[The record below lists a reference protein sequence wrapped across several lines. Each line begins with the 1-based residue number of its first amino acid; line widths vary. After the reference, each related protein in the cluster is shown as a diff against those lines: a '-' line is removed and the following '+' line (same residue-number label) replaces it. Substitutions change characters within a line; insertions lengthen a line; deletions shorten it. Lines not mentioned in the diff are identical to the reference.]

1 MKEAAHIPPSF
12 DGKGEVAVKAARLF
26 LIVSSA
32 LTAAPVAAAVPENA
46 GPYNVRILEGGI
58 GVTRTIQSNLTAA
71 NAPFSMIGW
80 VRADTGSGTLLALG
94 DAAGN
99 CRCLDLANGKIV
111 FRFGDTSAQANA
123 MLRPAVWTH
132 VALSFDGTW
141 LRFFVDGK
149 PAGEQR
155 MSLSSVS
162 GQIGI
167 APVVVGKGHFGGD
180 LVGLAVHDTALT
192 AQDVAADFGRRPAFD
207 LVHMWRVGQGWE
219 WQFKANTGLW
229 RPQDP
234 WTLPQSS
241 VPPTKPVAAPL
252 PNLPTLQKLSDNNW
266 QVNNWSMIEAPKL
279 ALGGDQ
285 LSQPG
290 VTQTGWYKATVPGTV
305 LQTLVDRGV
314 YPDPY
319 YGLNNLAIPESLA
332 RQDYWFRSA
341 FNIPPE
347 AAGKA
352 IRIRFN
358 GINYASEV
366 WINGRRSGDTAG
378 AFIRGEF
385 AFEPRAGENV
395 VAVRVSPPP
404 HPGTPHEQSIKGG
417 VGENGGQ
424 LAIDGPTFV
433 ATEGWDWIPAIRD
446 RNTGIWQKVELITTG
461 AVRIGDP
468 QIITDL
474 PLPRTDS
481 ADIYF
486 NVPVINDSNAPL
498 STTVSVAFGNVSIS
512 RSITVAPG
520 AQTVRFSP
528 VTDPSLRVANPE
540 LWWPNGYGKPAL
552 QKARITVST
561 DGKVSDTQDVR
572 FGIREVSYDL
582 GLFDSKGQL
591 KRLQVQTTDGGL
603 KGEKLIDVSHEAL
616 KESPTG
622 WAASLTRAGETSS
635 AVTPVVEYSIPEP
648 HMAIRVN
655 GVPIA
660 ARGGNWGMDDAM
672 KRISR
677 DRLEPYFRLQK
688 EAHMNIIRNWMGTNT
703 EPEFYELADEYGMM
717 VLNDFWQS
725 TQNFQ
730 VEPQDPQL
738 FLKNARDTVSRYR
751 NHPSIILWF
760 GRNEGVPY
768 PLLNRG
774 LDDVVFELDG
784 TRWFTGSS
792 NVVNL
797 QFSGPYNYRSPE
809 GYFTSL
815 ATGFSVE
822 TGTPSLSTLESLR
835 SYTPTPDQWPLSD
848 TLAYHDWHFAGNGD
862 TKTFMETLST
872 MFGPGTSLPDFE
884 RKAQMMN
891 LETHKAMY
899 EGLMAH
905 LWTKNTGRLLWM
917 THPAWP
923 SNAWQIYSWD
933 YDTHAA
939 YYGAKQGAE
948 PVHIQLN
955 LPDNTLAVINTTL
968 EPRTDLTATSVV
980 TDLAGKEQFR
990 RVDKLSA
997 AANKVTTLPE
1007 LPLGTIFGTSR
1018 MVLVSLRLVDSTGA
1032 VVSENFYWRGKS
1044 SADYRSMNDMPSVQL
1059 TAGITRPTTEG
1070 RDRVVIASL
1079 HNATPTPALAA
1090 KLTLV
1095 DAKGKR
1101 ILPAFYSDNY
1111 VSLLPGETRQISIR
1125 YPAKEA
1131 GPVKVTLRGW
1141 NVAEGEVLP
1150 K

>member
-1 MKEAAHIPPSF
+1 MAKFA
-12 DGKGEVAVKAARLF
+12 KLV

-32 LTAAPVAAAVPENA
+32 LSAFTASAAVPDNG
-46 GPYNVRILEGGI
+46 GPYNVRILSGGI
-58 GVTRTIQSNLTAA
+58 GVSRDMQSPLLTA
-71 NAPFSMIGW
+71 NAPFSISTW
-80 VRADTGSGTLLALG
+80 VRADVASGTIVALG
-94 DAAGN
+94 DPAGS
-99 CRCLDLANGKIV
+99 CRCLGFENGKLV
-111 FRFGDTSAQANA
+111 FRAGAHSVEARAV
-123 MLRPAVWTH
+123 RPGVWTH
-132 VALSFDGTW
+132 VAVSYDGTVVR
-141 LRFFVDGK
+141 LFVDGK
-149 PAGEQR
+149 PSGEQAMALPAINGR
-155 MSLSSVS
+155 
-162 GQIGI
+162 IGI
-167 APVVVGKGHFGGD
+167 APVTPGQLHFGGD
-180 LVGLAVHDTALT
+180 IVGATVHDVALSSG
-192 AQDVAADFGRRPAFD
+192 DVAADFVRRPAFD
-207 LVHMWRVGQGWE
+207 VVHMWRVGQGWE

-234 WTLPQSS
+234 WTLPKSS
-241 VPPTKPVAAPL
+241 APPTKPVAKPVANVP
-252 PNLPTLQKLSDNNW
+252 PLQKLDDNRW
-266 QVNNWSMIEAPKL
+266 QINNWSMIEAPKVVH
-279 ALGGDQ
+279 GGDM
-285 LSQPG
+285 LSRPG
-290 VTQTGWYKATVPGTV
+290 VSASGWYKATVPGTV

-332 RQDYWFRSA
+332 RQDYWFRTS
-341 FNIPPE
+341 FTVPSVV
-347 AAGKA
+347 AGQET
-352 IRIRFN
+352 RVRFN

-366 WINGRRSGDTAG
+366 WINGVRVGDTKG
-378 AFIRGEF
+378 AFIRGDF
-385 AFEPRAGENV
+385 AFTPIAGENV

-404 HPGTPHEQSIKGG
+404 HPGTPHEQSIKAG

-446 RNTGIWQKVELITTG
+446 RNTGLWQNVELVTTG
-461 AVRIGDP
+461 PLRIGDP

-481 ADIYF
+481 ADIYV
-486 NVPVINDSNAPL
+486 NVPLVNISKTAQTATL
-498 STTVSVAFGNVSIS
+498 SFSFGSVSVS
-512 RSITVAPG
+512 RTVTVAPG
-520 AQTVRFSP
+520 AQTIRFSP
-528 VTDPSLRVANPE
+528 TSDAALRVANPE

-552 QKARITVST
+552 QTARISVSA
-561 DGKVSDTQDVR
+561 DGKTSDAQTVR

-582 GLFDSKGQL
+582 GLFDSKGAL
-591 KRLQVQTTDGGL
+591 RRLQVQTTDGGL

-622 WAASLTRAGETSS
+622 WAASLTKAGETSP
-635 AVTPVVEYSIPEP
+635 AVTPVTEYAIPEP
-648 HMAIRVN
+648 HLAIRVN

-677 DRLEPYFRLQK
+677 ARLEPYFRLQK

-738 FLKNARDTVSRYR
+738 FLKNARDTVARYR

-768 PLLNRG
+768 PMLNRG

-797 QFSGPYNYRSPE
+797 QYSGPYNYRLPE
-809 GYFTSL
+809 GYFTGL

-822 TGTPSLSTLESLR
+822 TGTPSLSTLESIR
-835 SYTPTPDQWPLSD
+835 SYTPETDQWPLSD

-862 TKTFMETLST
+862 TKTFMDTLAT

-939 YYGAKQGAE
+939 YYGARAGAE

-955 LPDNTLAVINTTL
+955 LPDNRLAVVNTTRDDRPGL
-968 EPRTDLTATSVV
+968 VATSLV
-980 TDLAGKEQFR
+980 TDLSGKELFKR
-990 RVDKLSA
+990 TDALSA
-997 AANKVTTLPE
+997 SANKVTNLPA
-1007 LPLGTIFGTSR
+1007 LPLEQLFER
-1018 MVLVSLRLVDSTGA
+1018 DKMVLVSLRLNDAAGKL
-1032 VVSENFYWRGKS
+1032 VSENFYWRGKEA
-1044 SADYRSMNDMPSVQL
+1044 SAYRALNAMP
-1059 TAGITRPTTEG
+1059 TAALAATVSQPTTDGSERLVRATLRNEG
-1070 RDRVVIASL
+1070 S
-1079 HNATPTPALAA
+1079 TPALAT

-1095 DAKGKR
+1095 DPQGER

-1111 VSLLPGETRQISIR
+1111 VSLLPGETKEIAIR
-1125 YPAKEA
+1125 FPVGQK
-1131 GPVKVTLRGW
+1131 GGVKVTLRGW
-1141 NVAEGEVLP
+1141 NVAPREIAS